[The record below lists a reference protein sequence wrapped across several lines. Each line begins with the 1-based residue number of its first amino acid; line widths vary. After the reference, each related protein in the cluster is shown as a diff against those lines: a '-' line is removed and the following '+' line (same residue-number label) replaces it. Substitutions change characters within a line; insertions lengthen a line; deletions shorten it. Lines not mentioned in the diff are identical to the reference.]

1 MNYFLDLVFELITS
15 PVSAMREITNGER
28 LREGFF
34 IWIFS
39 VLIISLSVMHGAG
52 GALAGFVLTALFMG
66 LSLIAYSAIIDY
78 IAGFVGGMGTAKG
91 ITAAFMAAS
100 IPEVFQAVLAVLSMI
115 GIEFLEGIGLFIIFI
130 WSFVLEV
137 IGISENY
144 HFTKGKAFLVAIAPA
159 VILMIAGLLIL
170 LCFTALA
177 VTGLMNMGPAEEY
190 GQMFMGF

>member
-1 MNYFLDLVFELITS
+1 MNYFLDLVAELITS

-28 LREGFF
+28 LREGFL

-39 VLIISLSVMHGAG
+39 VLIISLSVMHGSG
-52 GALAGFVLTALFMG
+52 GAVAGFILTAVLMG

-78 IAGFVGGMGTAKG
+78 IAGFAGGTGTAKG
-91 ITAAFMAAS
+91 ITAAFMASS
-100 IPEVFQAVLAVLSMI
+100 IPEVFQAVLALLSVA
-115 GIEFLEGIGLFIIFI
+115 GVQFLEGIGLFVIFI

-137 IGISENY
+137 IAISENY
-144 HFTKGKAFLVAIAPA
+144 HFTKGKSFLIAIAPA
-159 VILMIAGLLIL
+159 IIL
-170 LCFTALA
+170 LAAGILIFGCFAALA